1 MKRFIAVLS
10 GLLVLPAFAEV
21 APIYYDDEIEMTDD
35 GYVQFGAEYEEIAPD
50 QANTQPAPQPTV
62 SPAVVATPTARATR
76 NAGRNTTTAT
86 RVVSSNTGNVSP
98 RGTSSRTAGT
108 RTATVTARSTT
119 AANGTVAPRAASST
133 RTVRP
138 TSTARS
144 ATTTN
149 SATTTATRRNTVT
162 TSGGN
167 NVAARASIIQSNT
180 VTAPLYTGRVGVR
193 GTTASVSARVPSIQ
207 MGLTTDSGTTTSTA
221 TTTAT
226 MDELAQI
233 TDFCKAQYTSCMDNF
248 CNVLDDN
255 QGRCS
260 CSSNLANYEKTEQAL
275 KKATEELQNVA
286 QNMRYIGLTATQVES
301 LFQATEAELQLS
313 SSTDTSQLKS
323 NLDKIKGM
331 IIDVNTGT
339 ASSSTSGVSTDLSGL
354 LNFSLDSSGFNLASI
369 GTGSILNTS
378 ATNSI
383 SNQRGAQLYKTAT
396 ARCKAS
402 VLNSCQAQGVDISII
417 TNAYDL
423 EIDKQCI
430 AYERSLNE
438 SNAQMSSMVSN
449 AKVLLQNARLQVSQ
463 QKNAYNLR
471 ECVTELDKC
480 MQEDFVCGTNYENCL
495 DPTGKFIVAGD
506 VVAGSLPGTPGDTKN
521 SKTGTIYA
529 TWNYNSGQNAWD
541 SGTLSDY
548 ISAYVTSTFPDKADS
563 VMANFLQQ
571 KIGRID
577 SQTGKADGMCASV
590 LNMCQDYSFS
600 NNQYQTNNQV
610 IKNYMERVLPQ
621 IKAAQDTILS
631 DYAETCV
638 SEVVTCLNRNST
650 TYGYNTYSYNTTNPS
665 NASISACK
673 SIIGTCMSVN
683 GESSENVTA
692 DAKIHEWLD
701 DAVNTSLTTEKS
713 KCVLSNGTWTGSV
726 RDNSGQCICPTGMA
740 LDNNGSCKKET
751 APTP

>member
-21 APIYYDDEIEMTDD
+21 APIYYDEEIELTDD
-35 GYVQFGAEYEEIAPD
+35 GYIQFDEQYEEIAPN
-50 QANTQPAPQPTV
+50 QANTQPAPHPTV
-62 SPAVVATPTARATR
+62 APAVVATPTARATR

-86 RVVSSNTGNVSP
+86 RTVSSGSTNVST
-98 RGTSSRTAGT
+98 RGTSPRTVGT
-108 RTATVTARSTT
+108 RTATVTARGTT
-119 AANGTVAPRAASST
+119 AGTGTVSTRAASST
-133 RTVRP
+133 RTTRP
-138 TSTARS
+138 TSAARS

-149 SATTTATRRNTVT
+149 SGTTTATRRNTA
-162 TSGGN
+162 TSTGG

-193 GTTASVSARVPSIQ
+193 GTSASIGARVPSIQ
-207 MGLTTDSGTTTSTA
+207 MGTTTDSGTA
-221 TTTAT
+221 TTTSAT
-226 MDELAQI
+226 SMDELAQI
-233 TDFCKAQYTSCMDNF
+233 TDFCKAQYTQCMDNF

-260 CSSNLANYEKTEQAL
+260 CSANLANYEKTEQAL
-275 KKATEELQNVA
+275 KNATEELQNVA

-313 SSTDTSQLKS
+313 SSTDSSQLKN

-354 LNFSLDSSGFNLASI
+354 LNFSLDSTGFNLANI
-369 GTGSILNTS
+369 NAGSILNTS

-383 SNQRGAQLYKTAT
+383 SNQRGTQLYKTAT

-495 DPTGKFIVAGD
+495 DPTGKFIVAGE
-506 VVAGSLPGTPGDTKN
+506 VVAGSLPGTPGQN
-521 SKTGTIYA
+521 SSYTGTIYD
-529 TWNYNSGQNAWD
+529 TWTYDSKNAWD
-541 SGTLSDY
+541 NGTLSDY
-548 ISAYVTSTFPDKADS
+548 INKYVNGTFPETADS
-563 VMANFLQQ
+563 TMANFLQQ
-571 KIGRID
+571 KIGRINND
-577 SQTGKADGMCASV
+577 GKAEGMCASV
-590 LNMCQDYSFS
+590 LNMCQDYSFT
-600 NNQYQTNNQV
+600 NNKYKTDNQV

-621 IKAAQDTILS
+621 IKSAQDTTLS

-638 SEVVTCLNRNST
+638 SDVVTCLNRNST
-650 TYGYNTYSYNTTNPS
+650 TYGYNSSYSYNTANPS
-665 NASISACK
+665 NAAINACK
-673 SIIGTCMSVN
+673 SVISTCMSVN
-683 GESSENVTA
+683 GIEK
-692 DAKIHEWLD
+692 DKISTKINEWLD
-701 DAVNTSLTTEKS
+701 DAVNTSLTTK
-713 KCVLSNGTWTGSV
+713 KRNCVSSNGTWNGSV
-726 RDNSGQCICPTGMA
+726 LDGKGLCTCP
-740 LDNNGSCKKET
+740 NGTELTNDGLCQKKPAT
-751 APTP
+751 PPTE